1 MIDIKDI
8 LNDAFSLPAPK
19 ETNLII
25 EKLTNLVEKLN
36 DIDLDSNVKLLEW
49 SKRKFQHKVDEKISS
64 AIALS

>member
-19 ETNLII
+19 ATNLII

-36 DIDLDSNVKLLEW
+36 DTNLDSNVKLLEW
-49 SKRKFQHKVDEKISS
+49 FEMKFQHKVDENISS
-64 AIALS
+64 VIALS